1 LPPPHI
7 KKARLHKLFILDSKG
22 DYHGE
27 IPLDETCL
35 VEYGEVLEAA
45 KGQGIADGESIF
57 LSGWKVTAISGER
70 MGLLAVSTGS
80 LGSDELTWAR
90 MALHAAEATLTG
102 DPKPA
107 PRARDEQD
115 EDKADQ
121 GKVLRQA
128 PAPAPPPAPPPASAR
143 RVTHTPRA
151 DPIPPAGNALE
162 AQEKALKKRE
172 EALRMMEENTRASV
186 EEFRRN
192 TEAQIEDLRT
202 QLVAARREHERTQA
216 ALAGERERARARPV
230 AAPPQAIPRATPPPT
245 PQVPLSDR
253 ELVDVREEIEREKV
267 HLQKRAI
274 EFLER
279 EETLRDRETKVEDDG
294 RRLAQGREEIER
306 LRTEV
311 EAAKATT
318 GEFEREATR
327 QEVDERVRAL
337 QQKTSDLLAR
347 EEQLKKRAV
356 EIRAL
361 LNGET

>member
-35 VEYGEVLEAA
+35 VEYDEILDAA

-57 LSGWKVTAISGER
+57 LGGWKVTAISGER

-102 DPKPA
+102 EPKSA

-115 EDKADQ
+115 EEDE

-128 PAPAPPPAPPPASAR
+128 PAPPQPSAPPPASAR
-143 RVTHTPRA
+143 RATHVPRA
-151 DPIPPAGNALE
+151 DPSPAGNALE

-186 EEFRRN
+186 AEFRRS
-192 TEAQIEDLRT
+192 TEAQIEELKT
-202 QLVAARREHERTQA
+202 QLVAARTEHERTQA
-216 ALAGERERARARPV
+216 ALAGERERARAHAVSAQPP
-230 AAPPQAIPRATPPPT
+230 APPRATPPPT
-245 PQVPLSDR
+245 PQAPLSDR

-279 EETLRDRETKVEDDG
+279 EETLRDRETKIEDDG

-306 LRTEV
+306 LRAEV

-318 GEFEREATR
+318 GEFERDATR